1 MSSIRPNDSWSTTTP
16 GHGPSPTG
24 GTARWASSS
33 GALAAPG
40 MVMAGMVGSFLLGKP
55 RIMPGTPLVMGDPP
69 HARRLLPPP
78 EAPPAATALPF
89 GDPELGYAGLRAAA
103 ARVGREL
110 AGAER
115 VAVWAEP
122 RLETCVAVV
131 GALLAGVP
139 AVPVNPKSGER
150 ELEHVVGDSAP
161 AAVLAA
167 PGSEPPGPFAAV
179 PCRDVSLEGDAGGDL
194 PLEPDPE
201 APALVVYTS
210 GTTGAPKGAVLPRRA
225 IASNLD
231 ALADAWAWTTDDVVC
246 HGLPLFH
253 VHGLVVGLLGP
264 LRRGG
269 ALSHVGRFS
278 SEAIAGA
285 LEGGATMVF

>member
-69 HARRLLPPP
+69 HARRLLPAL
-78 EAPPAATALPF
+78 EAPPAATALRF
-89 GDPELGYAGLRAAA
+89 GDRELGYAGLRAAA

-161 AAVLAA
+161 EAVLAA
-167 PGSEPPGPFAAV
+167 ADADLPGPFASLRR
-179 PCRDVSLEGDAGGDL
+179 RDVDL
-194 PLEPDPE
+194 DGHDDRELPPEPAPD
-201 APALVVYTS
+201 APAMIVYTS
-210 GTTGAPKGAVLPRRA
+210 
-225 IASNLD
+225 
-231 ALADAWAWTTDDVVC
+231 
-246 HGLPLFH
+246 
-253 VHGLVVGLLGP
+253 
-264 LRRGG
+264 
-269 ALSHVGRFS
+269 
-278 SEAIAGA
+278 
-285 LEGGATMVF
+285 